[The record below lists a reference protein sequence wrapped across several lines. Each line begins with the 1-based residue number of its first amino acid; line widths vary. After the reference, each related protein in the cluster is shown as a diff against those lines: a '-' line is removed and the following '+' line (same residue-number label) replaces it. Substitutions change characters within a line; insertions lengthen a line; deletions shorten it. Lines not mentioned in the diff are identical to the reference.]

1 MCSRP
6 QLASWRRLT
15 IPCRIATRANG
26 MPLDP
31 AIRVLS
37 RSKKAAARCK
47 PSSGLVLSRPTW
59 SRTTSALPAPAS
71 LRPRQTLFSRVERSN
86 FYDDRVALAA
96 AAANRRDAE
105 PAAATAQLMDEGADD
120 PGAGGG
126 CSCQIG
132 EVVCDGPVGEYA
144 FQ

>member
-47 PSSGLVLSRPTW
+47 PSSGLVLSRPAW

-86 FYDDRVALAA
+86 FYDDR
-96 AAANRRDAE
+96 DAE

-120 PGAGGG
+120 PGAGGADRVP
-126 CSCQIG
+126 
-132 EVVCDGPVGEYA
+132 ERDRAAVDVDAVLVDPEHPHR
-144 FQ
+144 